1 MYDVKKYE
9 ESDKDR
15 CRIKIRK
22 STPSPECRKRNIGR
36 KDRKE
41 KDRDKV
47 FHSRHSEDGV
57 DFNIFILSLSFS

>member
-1 MYDVKKYE
+1 MYDVKKYK

-41 KDRDKV
+41 KDRDK
-47 FHSRHSEDGV
+47 
-57 DFNIFILSLSFS
+57 IFREFDVISWENFSIDYRIIFS

>member
-47 FHSRHSEDGV
+47 R
-57 DFNIFILSLSFS
+57 IKY